1 MTNPK
6 ISVIV
11 PVYNVE
17 KYLHRCIDSILAQ
30 TFTDFE
36 LLLINDGSK
45 DRSGEICDE
54 YAANDSRIRVFHKEN
69 AGVSK
74 ARNQGLDNAKGEW
87 VTFIDSDDWVRE
99 DFLQKRL
106 DLALKEGSDVAYC
119 DVEYVYATHSA
130 YCKTA
135 RAVQGKAEN
144 VNSWIL
150 SRTTYSPIILA
161 RKDLFDKYNLRYIE
175 GLRFG
180 EDFNLIIKLVL
191 YANRTS
197 YVQEALYYYNKQN
210 EGSAMTKLHLY
221 RDDLRIVYSNLIECF
236 KREGVYD
243 ECLEMLSW
251 CVLEYKLVC
260 IVKGE
265 HTFKEL
271 ADFIPES
278 HRYILSNGF
287 FDFKSK
293 IMMFLYAKK
302 LGFLANFMLL
312 IYRLKNK

>member
-1 MTNPK
+1 M

-11 PVYNVE
+11 PVYNAE
-17 KYLHRCIDSILAQ
+17 KYLNRCIDSVLAQ
-30 TFTDFE
+30 TYTNFE

-54 YAANDSRIRVFHKEN
+54 YAKKDNRIRVFHKGN

-74 ARNQGLDNAKGEW
+74 ARNLGLDNAKGEW

-106 DLALKEGSDVAYC
+106 DLALKEGADVAYC
-119 DVEYVYATHSA
+119 DFEYVYKTHNV
-130 YCKTA
+130 YCKA
-135 RAVQGKAEN
+135 ASQVLGRAAT
-144 VNSWIL
+144 VNSWIQ
-150 SRTTYSPIILA
+150 SRTTCSPIVLA
-161 RKDLFDKYNLRYIE
+161 RKQLFDRYEIRYIE
-175 GLRFG
+175 GLKFC
-180 EDFNLIIKLVL
+180 EDFNLIIKLL
-191 YANRTS
+191 LHAKRTS

-210 EGSAMTKLHLY
+210 EGSAMTKLYLY
-221 RDDLRIVYSNLIECF
+221 RDDLQIVYSDLIECF

-251 CVLEYKLVC
+251 CILEYKLVS

-302 LGFLANFMLL
+302 LGFLADFMLWV
-312 IYRLKNK
+312 YRLKK

>member
-1 MTNPK
+1 MNCT
-6 ISVIV
+6 ISIIV
-11 PVYNVE
+11 PVYNAE
-17 KYLHRCIDSILAQ
+17 KYLNRCIDSILAQ
-30 TFTDFE
+30 TYTDFE

-45 DRSGEICDE
+45 DNSGKICDE
-54 YAANDSRIRVFHKEN
+54 YVNKDSRVRVFHKEN

-74 ARNQGLDNAKGEW
+74 ARNLGLDSALGEW
-87 VTFIDSDDWVRE
+87 ITFVDSDDWVRE
-99 DFLQKRL
+99 DFLEKRL
-106 DLALKEGSDVAYC
+106 ELALKENVDIVYC
-119 DVEYVYATHSA
+119 DFEYVYATHCV
-130 YCKTA
+130 YCQTA
-135 RAVQGKAEN
+135 EQICGKAEM

-150 SRTTYSPIILA
+150 SRMMYSWMILV
-161 RKDLFDKYNLRYIE
+161 KKELFNKHQLRYIE
-175 GLRFG
+175 GLKFG

-191 YANRTS
+191 YANK
-197 YVQEALYYYNKQN
+197 VCHIKEALYFYNKQN

-221 RDDLRIVYSNLIECF
+221 RDDLRIVYSDLIECF

-251 CVLEYKLVC
+251 CILEYKLVC

-265 HTFKEL
+265 HSFKEL

-302 LGFLANFMLL
+302 LGFLADFMLWV
-312 IYRLKNK
+312 YRLKK